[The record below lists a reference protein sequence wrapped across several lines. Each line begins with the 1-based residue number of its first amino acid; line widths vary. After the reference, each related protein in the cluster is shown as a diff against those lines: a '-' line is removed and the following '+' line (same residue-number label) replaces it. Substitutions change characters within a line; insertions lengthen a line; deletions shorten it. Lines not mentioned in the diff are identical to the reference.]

1 MPTKQRCKKIR
12 NREQEQEWNFYSN
25 LRTNPQLYEKKEKK
39 RKENFFWCNEN
50 SEFSSLGIGPILWY
64 VN

>member
-25 LRTNPQLYEKKEKK
+25 LRTNPQLYEKKK
-39 RKENFFWCNEN
+39 RKEKKTSFDVMRILN
-50 SEFSSLGIGPILWY
+50 SQVWA
-64 VN
+64 